1 MRRERLA
8 RLLVDHLIAV
18 AVVSA
23 DEHLSVDFLQGF
35 DNTSYADIDCLD
47 RLDRSCLIAGVADHI
62 AVREVDDDGVILSA
76 LDRCYES
83 VADLVSAHL
92 RLKVIGRYLRG
103 RNKET
108 VLARVRLFLAAVEE
122 EGYVCILLRLSGAE
136 LLQAEFAQIF
146 AECVGDRLL
155 LECDELV
162 RDRDIIIREGHECR
176 LDSLTSVKA
185 CEIVT
190 AEYT

>member
-122 EGYVCILLRLSGAE
+122 EGYVSILLRLSCAE
-136 LLQAEFAQIF
+136 LLQSEFAQIF

-155 LECDELV
+155 LERDELV

-176 LDSLTSVKA
+176 LDSLASVKA

>member
-1 MRRERLA
+1 MRCERLA

-108 VLARVRLFLAAVEE
+108 VLARIRLFLAAVEE
-122 EGYVCILLRLSGAE
+122 EGYVSILLRLSCAE
-136 LLQAEFAQIF
+136 LLQSEFAQIF

-155 LECDELV
+155 LERDELV

>member
-18 AVVSA
+18 AVISA

-122 EGYVCILLRLSGAE
+122 EGHVSILLRLSCAE
-136 LLQAEFAQIF
+136 LLQSEFAQIF
-146 AECVGDRLL
+146 AECVGD
-155 LECDELV
+155 
-162 RDRDIIIREGHECR
+162 
-176 LDSLTSVKA
+176 
-185 CEIVT
+185 
-190 AEYT
+190 

>member
-122 EGYVCILLRLSGAE
+122 EGHVSILLRLSCAE
-136 LLQAEFAQIF
+136 LLQSEFAQIF

-155 LECDELV
+155 LERDELV